1 MLAVHR
7 MGQDTR
13 RVQRQFSLIVNT
25 PTGRPCLMQSMRRPD
40 DRLVNGGC
48 ATDLDDAVIAATG

>member
-1 MLAVHR
+1 

-25 PTGRPCLMQSMRRPD
+25 PTGRPCLMQSIRTPD
-40 DRLVNGGC
+40 DRFVNGGC